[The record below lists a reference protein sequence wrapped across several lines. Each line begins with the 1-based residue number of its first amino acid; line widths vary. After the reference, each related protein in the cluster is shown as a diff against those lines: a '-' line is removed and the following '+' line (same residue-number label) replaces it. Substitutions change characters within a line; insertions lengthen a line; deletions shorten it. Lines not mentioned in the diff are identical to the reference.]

1 MKRPAL
7 ADYFTL
13 ANVIAGFLSILQS
26 ELLWGAVFILIGAV
40 MDIFDGWVARWQNKP
55 SAIGLQLDSLADMIT
70 FGVAPAI
77 LFYKMMPPSLLFNIM
92 ACLIPAVSAWR
103 LANFNLLPAS
113 DSFRGLP
120 TPSNAAWYAG
130 LALWWEQGSYL
141 PEWTTQP
148 YLHLIIS
155 IVLTS
160 LLVSTIQV
168 PAFKTKGLWKQHVWY
183 PILIFAGGA
192 SAVIFIG
199 PAYILTALFLAGIC
213 LLPFLSLGN
222 KLAINAN

>member
-1 MKRPAL
+1 MKRPGL

-40 MDIFDGWVARWQNKP
+40 MDILDGWVARWQNKP

-70 FGVAPAI
+70 FGAAPAI
-77 LFYKMMPPSLLFNIM
+77 LFYKMMPSSLLFMIV

-130 LALWWEQGSYL
+130 LALWWEQDSFL
-141 PEWTTQP
+141 PDWTMHP
-148 YLHLIIS
+148 YLHLFTS
-155 IVLTS
+155 ILLTG
-160 LLVSTIQV
+160 LLVSRIQV
-168 PAFKTKGLWKQHVWY
+168 PAFKTKGLWKQYVWY
-183 PILIFAGGA
+183 PVLVIAGGA
-192 SAVIFIG
+192 SALIFIG
-199 PAYILTALFLAGIC
+199 PAFVLTALFLVGIC
-213 LLPFLSLGN
+213 LLPFLSIGDQ
-222 KLAINAN
+222 LARSAD